1 MPRTVK
7 DPEERKAELLD
18 TAMRLFAE
26 KGYDNVSVRSVAREA
41 GVAPGLAYHY
51 FDSKQRLF
59 DAAIAHYAEECS
71 EGMRAVLD
79 DRGLSLDEKLEG
91 AIAVATDHSAFPH
104 AGSLHAEGNGT
115 LHDRLSLG
123 ICEAAP
129 APACR
134 RLSSWTPP
142 GGGARRRRGAPRL
155 DDGPRVRGP
164 RVRPRH
170 ARRRGGGRRQA
181 LPRSARRRVPA
192 RPLRTVG
199 SSTRHLPGFF
209 RRVLLTIAQ

>member
-59 DAAIAHYAEECS
+59 DAAIGHYAERCS
-71 EGMRAVLD
+71 EGMRAALD
-79 DRGLSLDEKLEG
+79 DGALSLDEKIEG
-91 AIAVATDHSAFPH
+91 AIAAATEHAAFPH
-104 AGSLHAEGNGT
+104 GSRLHAEGNGT

-123 ICEAAP
+123 ICEAVRPHMQA
-129 APACR
+129 ALELDA
-134 RLSSWTPP
+134 
-142 GGGARRRRGAPRL
+142 ARRGAPAGDAALLASMMVYACVGLASGPGRP
-155 DDGPRVRGP
+155 DDAAADAARRYLGALVAEYRRGP
-164 RVRPRH
+164 S
-170 ARRRGGGRRQA
+170 GR
-181 LPRSARRRVPA
+181 
-192 RPLRTVG
+192 
-199 SSTRHLPGFF
+199 
-209 RRVLLTIAQ
+209 

>member
-59 DAAIAHYAEECS
+59 DAAIGHYAERCS
-71 EGMRAVLD
+71 EGMRAALD
-79 DRGLSLDEKLEG
+79 DGALSLDEKIEG
-91 AIAVATDHSAFPH
+91 AIAAATEHAAFPH
-104 AGSLHAEGNGT
+104 GSRLHAEGNGT

-123 ICEAAP
+123 ICEAVRPHMQA
-129 APACR
+129 ALELDA
-134 RLSSWTPP
+134 
-142 GGGARRRRGAPRL
+142 ARRGAPAGDAGL
-155 DDGPRVRGP
+155 LASMMVHACVGLASGPGMPDAAAADAARRYLGALVAEYRRGP
-164 RVRPRH
+164 S
-170 ARRRGGGRRQA
+170 GR
-181 LPRSARRRVPA
+181 
-192 RPLRTVG
+192 
-199 SSTRHLPGFF
+199 
-209 RRVLLTIAQ
+209 

>member
-59 DAAIAHYAEECS
+59 DAAIGHYAERCS
-71 EGMRAVLD
+71 EGMRAALD
-79 DRGLSLDEKLEG
+79 DGALSLDEKIEG
-91 AIAVATDHSAFPH
+91 AIAAATEHAAFPH
-104 AGSLHAEGNGT
+104 GSRLHAEGNGT

-123 ICEAAP
+123 ICEAVRPHMQA
-129 APACR
+129 ALELDA
-134 RLSSWTPP
+134 
-142 GGGARRRRGAPRL
+142 ARRGAPAGDAAL
-155 DDGPRVRGP
+155 LASMMVYACVGLASGPGMPDDAAADAARRYLGALVAEYRRGP
-164 RVRPRH
+164 S
-170 ARRRGGGRRQA
+170 GR
-181 LPRSARRRVPA
+181 
-192 RPLRTVG
+192 
-199 SSTRHLPGFF
+199 
-209 RRVLLTIAQ
+209 

>member
-59 DAAIAHYAEECS
+59 DAAIGHYAERCS
-71 EGMRAVLD
+71 EGMRAALD
-79 DRGLSLDEKLEG
+79 DGALSLDEKIEG
-91 AIAVATDHSAFPH
+91 AIAAATEHAAFPH
-104 AGSLHAEGNGT
+104 GSRLHAEGNGT

-123 ICEAAP
+123 ICEAVRPHMQA
-129 APACR
+129 ALELDA
-134 RLSSWTPP
+134 
-142 GGGARRRRGAPRL
+142 ARRGAPAGDAAL
-155 DDGPRVRGP
+155 LASMMVHACVGLASGPGMPDAAAADAARRYLGALVAEYRRGP
-164 RVRPRH
+164 S
-170 ARRRGGGRRQA
+170 GR
-181 LPRSARRRVPA
+181 
-192 RPLRTVG
+192 
-199 SSTRHLPGFF
+199 
-209 RRVLLTIAQ
+209 

>member
-104 AGSLHAEGNGT
+104 ADSLHAEGNGT

-123 ICEAAP
+123 ICEAVRPRMQA
-129 APACR
+129 ALELDA
-134 RLSSWTPP
+134 
-142 GGGARRRRGAPRL
+142 ARRGAPAGDAGL
-155 DDGPRVRGP
+155 LASMMVHACVGLASGPGMP
-164 RVRPRH
+164 E
-170 ARRRGGGRRQA
+170 
-181 LPRSARRRVPA
+181 
-192 RPLRTVG
+192 
-199 SSTRHLPGFF
+199 SSFNRF
-209 RRVLLTIAQ
+209 

>member
-104 AGSLHAEGNGT
+104 ADSLHAESSGT

-123 ICEAAP
+123 ICEAVRPRMQA
-129 APACR
+129 ALELDA
-134 RLSSWTPP
+134 
-142 GGGARRRRGAPRL
+142 ARRGAPAGDAGL
-155 DDGPRVRGP
+155 LASMMVHACVGLASGPGMPDAAAADAARRYLGALVAEYRRGP
-164 RVRPRH
+164 S
-170 ARRRGGGRRQA
+170 GR
-181 LPRSARRRVPA
+181 
-192 RPLRTVG
+192 
-199 SSTRHLPGFF
+199 
-209 RRVLLTIAQ
+209 

>member
-91 AIAVATDHSAFPH
+91 AIAVATDHSAFPTRT
-104 AGSLHAEGNGT
+104 ASTPRATARSTTGCRSAYARRSG
-115 LHDRLSLG
+115 
-123 ICEAAP
+123 
-129 APACR
+129 PACR

-142 GGGARRRRGAPRL
+142 GGGRPPATRRSSPR
-155 DDGPRVRGP
+155 
-164 RVRPRH
+164 
-170 ARRRGGGRRQA
+170 
-181 LPRSARRRVPA
+181 
-192 RPLRTVG
+192 
-199 SSTRHLPGFF
+199 
-209 RRVLLTIAQ
+209 

>member
-59 DAAIAHYAEECS
+59 DAAIGHYAERCS
-71 EGMRAVLD
+71 EGMRAALD
-79 DRGLSLDEKLEG
+79 DGALSLDEKIEG
-91 AIAVATDHSAFPH
+91 AIAAATEHAAFPH
-104 AGSLHAEGNGT
+104 GSRLHAEGNGT

-123 ICEAAP
+123 ICEAVRPRMQA
-129 APACR
+129 ALELDA
-134 RLSSWTPP
+134 
-142 GGGARRRRGAPRL
+142 ARRGAPAGDAAL
-155 DDGPRVRGP
+155 LASMMVYACVGLASGPGMPDDAAADAARRYLGALVAEYRRGP
-164 RVRPRH
+164 S
-170 ARRRGGGRRQA
+170 GR
-181 LPRSARRRVPA
+181 
-192 RPLRTVG
+192 
-199 SSTRHLPGFF
+199 
-209 RRVLLTIAQ
+209 

>member
-59 DAAIAHYAEECS
+59 DAAIGHYAERCS
-71 EGMRAVLD
+71 EGMRAALD
-79 DRGLSLDEKLEG
+79 DGALSLDEKIEG
-91 AIAVATDHSAFPH
+91 AIAAATDHSAFPH
-104 AGSLHAEGNGT
+104 ADSLHAEGNGT

-123 ICEAAP
+123 ICEAVRPHMQA
-129 APACR
+129 ALELDA
-134 RLSSWTPP
+134 
-142 GGGARRRRGAPRL
+142 ARRGAPAGDAAL
-155 DDGPRVRGP
+155 LASMMVYACVGLASGPGMPDDAAADAARRYLGALVAEYRRGP
-164 RVRPRH
+164 S
-170 ARRRGGGRRQA
+170 GR
-181 LPRSARRRVPA
+181 
-192 RPLRTVG
+192 
-199 SSTRHLPGFF
+199 
-209 RRVLLTIAQ
+209 

>member
-59 DAAIAHYAEECS
+59 DAAIAHYTEECS

-91 AIAVATDHSAFPH
+91 AIAAATDHSAFPH
-104 AGSLHAEGNGT
+104 ADSLHAEGNGT

-123 ICEAAP
+123 ICEAVRPRMQA
-129 APACR
+129 ALELDA
-134 RLSSWTPP
+134 
-142 GGGARRRRGAPRL
+142 ARRGAPAGDAGL
-155 DDGPRVRGP
+155 LASMMVHACVGLASGPGMPDAAAADAARRYLGALVAEYRRGP
-164 RVRPRH
+164 S
-170 ARRRGGGRRQA
+170 GR
-181 LPRSARRRVPA
+181 
-192 RPLRTVG
+192 
-199 SSTRHLPGFF
+199 
-209 RRVLLTIAQ
+209 